1 MSDEGIKPTDDAA
14 DGSDSPSQRKR
25 SGRGD
30 AHPKGW
36 VSLATDLLDLAE
48 DFDPPRDSRTDE
60 A

>member
-1 MSDEGIKPTDDAA
+1 MKPTDDAA
-14 DGSDSPSQRKR
+14 DESGSPGQRKR
-25 SGRGD
+25 PGRSD